1 MKKKVLISLVMVIS
15 IFMIGCAKK
24 EWKLIMSQNT
34 EFLEENLQNA
44 FNTAEASYK
53 DAKLTPLALL
63 GEQVVAGKNYMLLCE
78 SDKGYKVAVL
88 YVDLEGNASITKV
101 TDFDIDKYAN
111 KDINLNNEELVGGWT
126 SSAPGEAVVLEDKL
140 DKAFTKAQSE
150 LVGVTYYP
158 LVAFEKG
165 DTYAII
171 CFGRMSDL
179 NGTTN
184 VYVMTINTS
193 GEKLAIAGVDLKDF
207 NK

>member
-1 MKKKVLISLVMVIS
+1 MVIS
-15 IFMIGCAKK
+15 IFMIGCGKK
-24 EWKLIMSQNT
+24 DWKLIMSQNT
-34 EFLEENLQNA
+34 EFMEENLTSA
-44 FNTAEASYK
+44 FNTAATKYE
-53 DAKLTPLALL
+53 DAKLAPLALL
-63 GEQVVAGKNYMLLCE
+63 GEQVVAGKNYMLFCE

-111 KDINLNNEELVGGWT
+111 KDISIENEELVGGWT
-126 SSAPGEAVVLEDKL
+126 SSIPGKAIVLEDKL

-158 LVAFEKG
+158 VVAFEKD

-171 CFGRMSDL
+171 CLGRMSDL

-184 VYVMTINTS
+184 VYVMTINTN